1 MTELPNWIA
10 PYLQVFKP
18 LHFLIFLLWIVT
30 LARAI
35 VRWRRGRPSNR
46 GGPFVPRLG
55 RTIRDALAQVSLFR
69 DPLGGIMHALISL
82 GGAGL
87 VICFVL
93 VAHHLRE
100 LSELFPGMT
109 AETVAVHW
117 LFDLFSA
124 ALLVGQLLSVV
135 RRVTGRVPTRFED
148 GLLLALLFL
157 FALGAIASHA
167 LVAAMTG
174 AAWEQETLY
183 AQALGTLFQ
192 GLPTATLSAAYDWRG
207 SRCILLCWR

>member
-1 MTELPNWIA
+1 
-10 PYLQVFKP
+10 LQVFKP

-35 VRWRRGRPSNR
+35 IRWRRGRPSNR
-46 GGPFVPRLG
+46 GTHFGPRLG

-109 AETVAVHW
+109 AETGTVHW

-124 ALLVGQLLSVV
+124 MLLVGLLLSVI

-148 GLLLALLFL
+148 GLLLPCCSC
-157 FALGAIASHA
+157 SHWGR
-167 LVAAMTG
+167 LR
-174 AAWEQETLY
+174 
-183 AQALGTLFQ
+183 
-192 GLPTATLSAAYDWRG
+192 ATRW
-207 SRCILLCWR
+207 SRP